1 MGLIPESSPEKWRTF
16 LRKAAGTQI
25 TQLRQAD
32 VVTRHND
39 RSYCGGKILSTK
51 PDCNEYNSK
60 RLIRTKWR
68 ESNPFDHDGSICFSK
83 RLSHANVRTV
93 PRMDQ
98 SVNGS
103 EKQL

>member
-1 MGLIPESSPEKWRTF
+1 MSEIGSIFGFISDGLF
-16 LRKAAGTQI
+16 LEASNNFIDGCFSKQRK
-25 TQLRQAD
+25 
-32 VVTRHND
+32 
-39 RSYCGGKILSTK
+39 
-51 PDCNEYNSK
+51 
-60 RLIRTKWR
+60 
-68 ESNPFDHDGSICFSK
+68 SNPFDHDGSICFSK